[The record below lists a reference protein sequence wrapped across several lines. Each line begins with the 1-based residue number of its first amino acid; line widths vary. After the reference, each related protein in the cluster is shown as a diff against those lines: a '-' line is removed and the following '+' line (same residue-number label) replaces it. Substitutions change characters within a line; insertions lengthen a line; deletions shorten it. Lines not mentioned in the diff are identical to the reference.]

1 MKKLAL
7 TLCSVAIIAGALIA
21 GVAAQVPRPITDENG
36 WLFSTND
43 IDERFARI
51 AKHFRGYDNAMLEV
65 GQRFQT
71 VYDALKDENYDLAEY
86 HFVKIKLAME
96 NGILKRPKRA
106 ENTQNMFINAVY
118 SPVLAGFKSKDN
130 KKAWEA
136 FELAKITCMGCHEAE
151 KIGFMNKQ
159 PLFTKTIIPMK

>member
-1 MKKLAL
+1 MKKLAI
-7 TLCSVAIIAGALIA
+7 TFCSLLLLA
-21 GVAAQVPRPITDENG
+21 GVAAQTSRPLTDENG

-65 GQRFQT
+65 GQRFQF
-71 VYDALKDENYDLAEY
+71 VYDALKDENPELAEY

-106 ENTQNMFINAVY
+106 ANTQAINQKIK
-118 SPVLAGFKSKDN
+118 PRNGRLLTLQKTLAWLVMRL
-130 KKAWEA
+130 KK
-136 FELAKITCMGCHEAE
+136 LAS
-151 KIGFMNKQ
+151 
-159 PLFTKTIIPMK
+159 